1 MRRALSLAVVVVV
14 ACGDRRP
21 SPPPP
26 GDAGTA
32 RRHIE
37 HPRSAVYSRPP
48 HLIEPGRMGPFKL
61 GETLASV
68 LYAIPPGPG
77 VEVLDIPHVIR
88 LSVIRVEDG
97 KMTVGA
103 DPALVS
109 FVSVV
114 APEVARTEAGIEVG
128 ATRDAVIQALGR
140 PVVDP
145 RHAIDPRL
153 LGVAPVPGLRFVIE
167 SDKVVAAMLTAPP
180 SAPGETEPP
189 APVCTIDRSDEGKDA
204 LHAALGGDAAAI
216 DCLSTT
222 EAVAAVDD
230 DIVVI
235 SAGDKPRKLYS
246 SHVAGL
252 VFARATHTGGKDE
265 IIGVTRDRNDKRAEW
280 RVFAARWDAGRI
292 VKTVDEDV
300 YQLTGQSAGWIGAE
314 LEDLD
319 LVLDVEARADTLVAS
334 GVLLDRGGSAIRFAV
349 PIEPISV
356 TRRKRTVPEAGT
368 AGSGDASV
376 QPLGDAAPGTDA
388 PHP

>member
-1 MRRALSLAVVVVV
+1 MGGA
-14 ACGDRRP
+14 ACDRHP

-26 GDAGTA
+26 DDAGTA

-97 KMTVGA
+97 KMMVGA

-114 APEVARTEAGIEVG
+114 APEVARTEGKIEVG
-128 ATRDAVIQALGR
+128 TTREAVTTALGA
-140 PVVDP
+140 PVSEA
-145 RHAIDPRL
+145 RHAGDPRL
-153 LGVAPVPGLRFVIE
+153 LAVGPVPGLRFVVE
-167 SDKVVAAMLTAPP
+167 GDKVVAAMLTAPNADGTGAG
-180 SAPGETEPP
+180 SAASPP
-189 APVCTIDRSDEGKDA
+189 TPTAPACALDRSDDGTAA
-204 LHAALGGDAAAI
+204 LTAALGGDAAAI

-235 SAGDKPRKLYS
+235 TAGDKPRKLYS
-246 SHVAGL
+246 FHVPGL
-252 VFARATHTGGKDE
+252 VFARATHAGGKDE
-265 IIGVTRDRNDKRAEW
+265 IIAVARDRDDKRAEW
-280 RVFAARWDAGRI
+280 RVIAARWDAGRI
-292 VKTVDEDV
+292 IKTFDEDA
-300 YQLTGQSAGWIGAE
+300 YELTAQSAGWIGAE
-314 LEDLD
+314 LADLD
-319 LVLDVEARADTLVAS
+319 LLLDVEARADTLVVS

-349 PIEPISV
+349 PLEPISV

-376 QPLGDAAPGTDA
+376 QPLGDAAPPIDA